1 MSLLTFLS
9 DVGLSWEYSMG
20 LASSSIIPRV
30 GHFST
35 TGIEKYVNCN
45 GSQLI
50 CAGLACDD
58 VGFNF
63 TSLLKLILVA
73 SWTANTCTLRMVDLH
88 YFLVCATH
96 RNENDSLL

>member
-1 MSLLTFLS
+1 MSFTSL

-20 LASSSIIPRV
+20 L
-30 GHFST
+30 
-35 TGIEKYVNCN
+35 EKYVNCN

-58 VGFNF
+58 VSFNF

-73 SWTANTCTLRMVDLH
+73 SWTVNTCTLRMVDLH
-88 YFLVCATH
+88 YFSYV
-96 RNENDSLL
+96 LL